1 MTNELNFLYERIGQI
16 EKLSYKMNLDK
27 AAEATRKM
35 STCDNLFAIQRYLDG
50 LAAHLKAMESIST
63 SIWNQAYDVHRDY
76 ERLKEKEEKG
86 DAETV

>member
-1 MTNELNFLYERIGQI
+1 MTNELDFLYERIGQI

-27 AAEATRKM
+27 AAEATKKM
-35 STCDNLFAIQRYLDG
+35 SECNNLFAIQRYLDG
-50 LAAHLKAMESIST
+50 LATHLKAMESIST
-63 SIWNQAYDVHRDY
+63 SIWSQAYDVHRDY